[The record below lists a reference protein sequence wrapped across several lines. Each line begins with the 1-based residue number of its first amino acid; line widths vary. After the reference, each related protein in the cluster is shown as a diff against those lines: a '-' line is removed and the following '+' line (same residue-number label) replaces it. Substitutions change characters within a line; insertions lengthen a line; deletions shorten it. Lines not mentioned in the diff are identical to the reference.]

1 MFNRGGENLANC
13 SKVAGC
19 SHVRIF
25 LAIEIAEKIVPKN
38 RRKYRRVVNGLNKN
52 LAPLKYVL
60 SY

>member
-13 SKVAGC
+13 SKVTGC

-38 RRKYRRVVNGLNKN
+38 RRKYRACERVLTKT
-52 LAPLKYVL
+52 LLR
-60 SY
+60 